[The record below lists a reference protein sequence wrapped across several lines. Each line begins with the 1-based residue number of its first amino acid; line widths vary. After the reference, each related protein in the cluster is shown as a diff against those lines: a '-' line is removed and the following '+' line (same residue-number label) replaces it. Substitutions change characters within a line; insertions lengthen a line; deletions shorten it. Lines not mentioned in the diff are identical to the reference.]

1 MAKPTKA
8 KALERL
14 QKVLDEIPKLK
25 ELPRRSTKFKKWHR
39 DTKTV
44 ISNTF
49 AGETNHLQDF
59 EKIHYSPTV
68 IYSGMHESEY
78 QQGYENGLESAG
90 AVLESMIDEIKEY
103 WEEGSQSSEVST
115 PKVNTPEITNKI
127 FIIHGRDNSAKA
139 TVARFL
145 EHLELEVIILHE
157 QPNKGRTIIEKF
169 EDYAD
174 VKFAVVLLTPDDVGA
189 LKEQDNDYKS
199 RARQN
204 VVFEFGYFIGRLG
217 RKNVCALLKGD
228 VEKPSDCDGIIYI
241 PLDDNDGWQLPLL
254 RELRAAGFKIDANQV
269 I

>member
-1 MAKPTKA
+1 MVKPTKA
-8 KALERL
+8 KAIERL
-14 QKVLDEIPKLK
+14 KKVLDEIPKLK
-25 ELPRRSTKFKKWHR
+25 ELPPHSTKFKKWHR

-44 ISNTF
+44 IGNTF
-49 AGETNHLQDF
+49 ASETKHLQDF
-59 EKIHYSPTV
+59 EKIHYSPLV
-68 IYSGMHESEY
+68 MYAGPDDPEY
-78 QQGYENGLESAG
+78 QQDYYEGLESAG
-90 AVLESMIDEIKEY
+90 AILESMIDEIKEF
-103 WEEGSQSSEVST
+103 WQEDSQSSAIST
-115 PKVNTPEITNKI
+115 PQVNTQEISNKI
-127 FIIHGRDNSAKA
+127 FIIHGRDDSAKA

-174 VKFAVVLLTPDDVGA
+174 VKFAVVLLTPDDEGA
-189 LKEQDNDYKS
+189 LKDQNHNYES

-241 PLDDNDGWQLPLL
+241 PLDDNGGWQIPLL
-254 RELRAAGFKIDANQV
+254 RELKAADFKIDANKTL
-269 I
+269 

>member
-1 MAKPTKA
+1 MAKPIKA

-14 QKVLDEIPKLK
+14 QKVLDEIPNLK
-25 ELPRRSTKFKKWHR
+25 ELPRRSTKFEKWHR
-39 DTKTV
+39 YTKTV

-49 AGETNHLQDF
+49 TGETKHLQDF
-59 EKIHYSPTV
+59 EKIRYSPMV
-68 IYSGMHESEY
+68 SYPGMHESEY
-78 QQGYENGLESAG
+78 QQYYENGLESAG
-90 AVLESMIDEIKEY
+90 AVLESMIDEIKEF
-103 WEEGSQSSEVST
+103 WEEDGQSSEVST

-127 FIIHGRDNSAKA
+127 FIIHGRDNSAKS
-139 TVARFL
+139 TVARFIEKQKL
-145 EHLELEVIILHE
+145 EAIILHE
-157 QPNKGRTIIEKF
+157 QPNQGRTIIEKF

-189 LKEQDNDYKS
+189 LEEQNTRYKP

-217 RKNVCALLKGD
+217 RKKVCALLKGD

-254 RELRAAGFKIDANQV
+254 RELRAAGFKIDANQ
-269 I
+269 II